1 MSKLQRT
8 LYTSL
13 AGVSFGLGIVGAF
26 LPLMPTTV
34 FMLLAL
40 WLASKGSPRF
50 AGWIRRHPRFGP
62 PVVAWENE
70 RAISRQAK
78 YLACAMLLLSM
89 FMIIFTLESLLLR
102 SLLIPFLAL
111 VGLWLVTR
119 AEPGD

>member
-1 MSKLQRT
+1 MSKLRRT

-13 AGVSFGLGIVGAF
+13 AGVSFALGIVGAF

-40 WLASKGSPRF
+40 WLASRGSPRF

-62 PVVAWENE
+62 PILAWEDE
-70 RAISRQAK
+70 GAISRQAK

-89 FMIIFTLESLLLR
+89 LVISLTLDSLLLR
-102 SLLIPFLAL
+102 TLLIPFLAL
-111 VGLWLVTR
+111 VGLWIVTR
-119 AEPGD
+119 PEPRP